1 MKRIAS
7 AATHL
12 LALLALPWLASGAA
26 SAQEPDPLPARQAY
40 KYTATIAGDEVV
52 VRYQI
57 AKGYYLYRDRMSLGS
72 TTPGV
77 TIGTARMPAG
87 EDHDDEYF
95 GKQVIYRGPITVAS
109 KVTFDGEPRAFDLQ
123 LKLQGCA
130 DAGLCYPPQTWTTR
144 VEIPGAA
151 AQTGA
156 DAGGKAAPTANS
168 APASDSRPAGAAT
181 AAADAGT
188 SPPVAPG
195 GGFNLK
201 RLFGGGPLSESDLL
215 HVDQA
220 FVLSASSDS
229 PDRITLHWDIAD
241 GYYLYRDKVK
251 VAVASGDAQLGT
263 PVIPGGEVKHDEY
276 FGDQVVFT
284 GQMEADVPVAAAAG
298 SRAISLEV
306 VYQGCAEAGLCYP
319 PTHKTVQVQLAAPGA
334 APAPRDRT
342 VAGAGPMRSTQDALA
357 DKIRSGSLLAV
368 LATFFGAGLLLA
380 FTPCVLPMVPILSG
394 IIVGAGRDRP
404 VSRGR
409 AFSLSMAYVLGMAL
423 TYTVAGAAF
432 AAAGRQAQAFFQQ
445 PWIIAVFA
453 GLFVLLALGMFGV
466 FNLQVPAAF
475 QERVTGLSNRQKQGT
490 LVGTAVMGALSSLIV
505 TACVAPPLVAALA
518 VIGQSGNV
526 FRGGAAL
533 FALSLGMGA
542 PLLLVGASAGRLL
555 PKAGAWMDAVKSAF
569 GVMMLGVAI
578 WMLGRIL
585 PGPVTLALWAA
596 LAFVSGYCLLTMGD
610 KDARR
615 AAVAVRRGFGVLA
628 LVYGVLMLVGALA
641 GRSDPLQP
649 LAGVVGHTGG
659 EAAEH
664 RLALKRIKSVA
675 DFERELAAAQAAGR
689 PLMLDF
695 YADWCVSCREM
706 EDQTFTDPD
715 VQAVLA
721 KAVLLQADVTAND
734 DEDQALLE
742 HFGILGPPT
751 IVFFAAEGAERK
763 DFRVVG
769 FQPAS
774 EFRGHAARALGGE
787 RHMRPLA
794 VAALV
799 IGTMAAGAAAY
810 LAFEQRARPPAA
822 RVGAGGVAARR
833 AECDRVAALGARR
846 TGAGL
851 QAGRPGRNTALAGR
865 LAGQVADRELLG
877 HVVCSL
883 PARDPAARRA
893 AAAVRARRLPGD
905 RHCGGLPGQG
915 HRVRRRGRDQVPA
928 ADRRTGGPRH
938 RRGIR
943 RRSRRFSLHGV
954 LGQPGPGHRLPRR
967 RVDPAAGRGHPR
979 RDRTGQ

>member
-1 MKRIAS
+1 MSQFRLYPARRPRSQGSQPPRDRLWERNFLNRVHGSPVYRSRTVPRPGMMPTSLDRSSPVSRSPMKRLVAD
-7 AATHL
+7 AVRL
-12 LALLALPWLASGAA
+12 LALLLLPWVAA
-26 SAQEPDPLPARQAY
+26 GPAVAQEQDILPAKQAY
-40 KYTATIAGDEVV
+40 QYKVTIAGDELV
-52 VRYQI
+52 VRYDI

-72 TTPGV
+72 LTPGV
-77 TIGTARMPAG
+77 TVGTARMPAG
-87 EDHDDEYF
+87 EEHEDDYF

-109 KVTFDGEPRAFDLQ
+109 KITFDGEPRAFDLQ

-144 VEIPGAA
+144 VEMPGAA
-151 AQTGA
+151 A
-156 DAGGKAAPTANS
+156 P
-168 APASDSRPAGAAT
+168 
-181 AAADAGT
+181 AAAKA
-188 SPPVAPG
+188 

-201 RLFGGGPLSESDLL
+201 RLFGGGTLSEGDLL

-220 FVLSASSDS
+220 FVLSATSDS
-229 PDRITLHWDIAD
+229 PDRVTLHWDIAD

-251 VAVASGDAQLGT
+251 ITVAGGDAQLGK
-263 PVIPGGEVKHDEY
+263 PSIPGGKIQHDDY
-276 FGDQVVFT
+276 FGDQVVFFDR
-284 GQMEADVPVAAAAG
+284 MDVDLPVAAAAG
-298 SRAISLEV
+298 SRDITLEV
-306 VYQGCAEAGLCYP
+306 GYQGCAEAGLCYP

-334 APAPRDRT
+334 TPAPRNPV
-342 VAGAGPMRSTQDALA
+342 VADTGPMRSTQDALA

-409 AFSLSMAYVLGMAL
+409 AFSLSLAYVLGMAL

-445 PWIIAVFA
+445 PWIIVVFA

-569 GVMMLGVAI
+569 GVMMLGVAV

-585 PGPVTLALWAA
+585 PGPLTLALWAA

-610 KDARR
+610 KDPKRP
-615 AAVAVRRGFGVLA
+615 AVAVRRGFGVLA

-649 LAGVVGHTGG
+649 LAGVVGHGGG
-659 EAAEH
+659 EATEH
-664 RLALKRIKSVA
+664 RLELKRIKSVA

-695 YADWCVSCREM
+695 YADWCVSCKEM
-706 EDQTFTDPD
+706 EDQTFTDPA
-715 VQAVLA
+715 VQAELA
-721 KAVLLQADVTAND
+721 SAVLLQADVTAND
-734 DEDQALLE
+734 DVDQALLE

-751 IVFFAAEGAERK
+751 IVFFAAEGAERR

-774 EFRGHAARALGGE
+774 EFRDHAARALGGS
-787 RHMRPLA
+787 
-794 VAALV
+794 
-799 IGTMAAGAAAY
+799 GT
-810 LAFEQRARPPAA
+810 
-822 RVGAGGVAARR
+822 
-833 AECDRVAALGARR
+833 
-846 TGAGL
+846 
-851 QAGRPGRNTALAGR
+851 
-865 LAGQVADRELLG
+865 
-877 HVVCSL
+877 
-883 PARDPAARRA
+883 
-893 AAAVRARRLPGD
+893 
-905 RHCGGLPGQG
+905 
-915 HRVRRRGRDQVPA
+915 
-928 ADRRTGGPRH
+928 
-938 RRGIR
+938 
-943 RRSRRFSLHGV
+943 
-954 LGQPGPGHRLPRR
+954 
-967 RVDPAAGRGHPR
+967 
-979 RDRTGQ
+979 

>member
-1 MKRIAS
+1 MKRFAPV
-7 AATHL
+7 AAL
-12 LALLALPWLASGAA
+12 LLSLLALPWFASVPA
-26 SAQEPDPLPARQAY
+26 SAQEQDLLPAKQAY
-40 KYTATIAGDEVV
+40 KYTATVSGDEVV
-52 VRYQI
+52 VRYDI

-77 TIGTARMPAG
+77 TVGDARMPAG
-87 EDHDDEYF
+87 EDHEDEYF
-95 GKQVIYRGPITVAS
+95 GRQVIYRGPITVAA
-109 KVTFDGEPRAFDLQ
+109 KLTFDGAPRAFDLQ

-144 VEIPGAA
+144 IDMAGAGMTGTGTPGAGGTA
-151 AQTGA
+151 TETRQGA
-156 DAGGKAAPTANS
+156 
-168 APASDSRPAGAAT
+168 
-181 AAADAGT
+181 
-188 SPPVAPG
+188 
-195 GGFNLK
+195 FNLK

-215 HVDQA
+215 PADQA
-220 FVLSASSDS
+220 FVLTASSDS

-251 VAVASGDAQLGT
+251 VAIAAGDAQLGT
-263 PVIPGGEVKHDEY
+263 PSIPGGEVQHDEY
-276 FGDQVVFT
+276 FGDQVVFFD
-284 GQMEADVPVAAAAG
+284 QMDADVPVAAAAD
-298 SRAISLEV
+298 SRAVTLDV
-306 VYQGCAEAGLCYP
+306 GYQGCAEAGLCYP

-334 APAPRDRT
+334 SPAPRNRGFADT
-342 VAGAGPMRSTQDALA
+342 GPMRSTQDALA

-409 AFSLSMAYVLGMAL
+409 AFSLSLAYVLGMAL

-445 PWIIAVFA
+445 PWIIVVFA
-453 GLFVLLALGMFGV
+453 ALFVLLALGMFGV

-585 PGPVTLALWAA
+585 PGPLTLALWAA

-610 KDARR
+610 KDPKR
-615 AAVAVRRGFGVLA
+615 AAVAVRRGLGVLA

-641 GRSDPLQP
+641 GRNDPLQP
-649 LAGVVGHTGG
+649 LAGVVGHAGG
-659 EAAEH
+659 EAAER

-695 YADWCVSCREM
+695 YADWCVSCKEM
-706 EDQTFTDPD
+706 EDQTFTDPG
-715 VQAVLA
+715 VQAELA
-721 KAVLLQADVTAND
+721 AAVLLQADVTAND
-734 DEDQALLE
+734 DVDQALLE

-751 IVFFAAEGAERK
+751 IVFFAAEGTERR

-774 EFRGHAARALGGE
+774 EFRDHAARALGGS
-787 RHMRPLA
+787 
-794 VAALV
+794 
-799 IGTMAAGAAAY
+799 GT
-810 LAFEQRARPPAA
+810 
-822 RVGAGGVAARR
+822 
-833 AECDRVAALGARR
+833 
-846 TGAGL
+846 
-851 QAGRPGRNTALAGR
+851 
-865 LAGQVADRELLG
+865 
-877 HVVCSL
+877 
-883 PARDPAARRA
+883 
-893 AAAVRARRLPGD
+893 
-905 RHCGGLPGQG
+905 
-915 HRVRRRGRDQVPA
+915 
-928 ADRRTGGPRH
+928 
-938 RRGIR
+938 
-943 RRSRRFSLHGV
+943 
-954 LGQPGPGHRLPRR
+954 
-967 RVDPAAGRGHPR
+967 
-979 RDRTGQ
+979 